1 MRSDYRSHSAES
13 LMSEAIDTLH
23 APDDLAE
30 RILAA
35 EQSGPAKRSRR
46 GRARSLAAV
55 TAMALTGALAL
66 GGAGYA
72 VATSDFV
79 AQAFGGHGLGSSN
92 TWSSTGDDKDAT
104 VYSFTRKFSAINEGG
119 AADALAA
126 AAEPVGYT
134 VEAGGYTLAIE
145 SMALDANGAG
155 AVTFTLSNQD
165 GIKLADGYG
174 TGANELVFDYE
185 TSDIYGIQM
194 LLADGGFTDDYCYYD
209 TASVS
214 ATEIHGTLYFSGT
227 IAGKSNAEAFA
238 SGVRW
243 KLVGKDFAS
252 ETDVFTPS
260 KVVETRSF
268 TDSDGVTASLSPLS
282 ILMSFPQT
290 SERGAEPVVPYLALE
305 LTDGATQVIK
315 DSTNA
320 TENVMNT
327 YVGCLY
333 FGNESSQLAYV
344 FSQLADPDEV
354 AAISISERLHDVVTS
369 EDGSTALGSPKDELS
384 SYSLTPSE

>member
-1 MRSDYRSHSAES
+1 MRSDYRPHSAES
-13 LMSEAIDTLH
+13 LMAEAIDTLH

-55 TAMALTGALAL
+55 IAMALAGTLAL

-79 AQAFGGHGLGSSN
+79 AQAFGSHGLGSSN
-92 TWSSTGDDKDAT
+92 TWSVTGDDKDAT
-104 VYSFTRKFSAINEGG
+104 AYSFTREFDTASEGSAS
-119 AADALAA
+119 DALAA

-165 GIKLADGYG
+165 GIKLADDYG
-174 TGANELVFDYE
+174 AGANELVFDYE
-185 TSDIYGIQM
+185 TSDVRAVQM
-194 LLADGGFTDDYCYYD
+194 FFADGSFPDYRCYYD
-209 TASVS
+209 TANSN

-227 IAGKSNAEAFA
+227 IAGNGNAEAFA

-243 KLVGKDFAS
+243 KLAGKDFAA

-260 KVVETRSF
+260 KVVETKTFS
-268 TDSDGVTASLSPLS
+268 SEGVTANLSPLS

-290 SERGAEPVVPYLALE
+290 SERGAEPVMPYLAFE
-305 LTDGATQVIK
+305 LADGTTQVIK
-315 DSTNA
+315 DSTNT
-320 TENVMNT
+320 TENIMNT

-333 FGNESSQLAYV
+333 FGDESSQLAYV
-344 FSQLADPDEV
+344 LSQLADPDKV
-354 AAISISERLHDVVTS
+354 TAISISEQRYEVVTS
-369 EDGSTALGSPKDELS
+369 EDGSTALGSPKGELS
-384 SYSLTPSE
+384 SYALTPSE